1 MKNLQVRKIVSNFLK
16 CFCSK
21 EFSIKFPS
29 VNWSGTKL
37 CHFISIKLVVM
48 QNPDPDKL
56 NGVLLLQ
63 GNIWQQVL
71 SFHFV
76 LEILNTVPF
85 TVTVSLL

>member
-1 MKNLQVRKIVSNFLK
+1 
-16 CFCSK
+16 
-21 EFSIKFPS
+21 
-29 VNWSGTKL
+29 
-37 CHFISIKLVVM
+37 M

-56 NGVLLLQ
+56 NAVLLLQ

-85 TVTVSLL
+85 TVTVSTNKDFSSFKKLVVDKTPIHVIMVN